1 MASTPATGII
11 SSATSNREIA
21 KLPQLVPRD
30 VSEKKLREQL
40 DHWRQNEDLY
50 RRRGWILL
58 ASRDLSV
65 EVGFLASV
73 AFGDQQLSIMTAAI
87 RLTYDNYD
95 VWPPSLEFID
105 PRSGNPAAPPV
116 QALDR
121 FEEGVRNALLAHP
134 DTGQPFLCVPG
145 VREYHTHPQ
154 HSGDDWLLHRRSGAG
169 KFAVVCDIVWR
180 RMARNVIGL
189 NLQLQSLPHV
199 GSQLQVGLAQ
209 GDVDVV
215 DLTAAT

>member
-1 MASTPATGII
+1 M
-11 SSATSNREIA
+11 
-21 KLPQLVPRD
+21 PQLVPRE

-40 DHWRQNEDLY
+40 DHWRQNEDVY

-58 ASRDLSV
+58 AAWNLTV

-73 AFGDQQLSIMTAAI
+73 AFGDQQLSVMTAAI

-105 PRSGNPAAPPV
+105 PRTGDPASPPV

-134 DTGQPFLCVPG
+134 DAGRPFLCVPG

-169 KFAVVCDIVWR
+169 KLAVLCDIVWR

-189 NLQLQSLPHV
+189 SVQLQSLPHA
-199 GSQLQVGLAQ
+199 GSQLSIGLAQ
-209 GDVDVV
+209 GDMDLV
-215 DLTAAT
+215 DLTGVT